1 MNVKI
6 IGKLLGK
13 LAAKYNAEIE
23 YTASN
28 GRGIVGFRQKKETMS
43 NYEFATKLNEELE
56 PRGWGGGMWTD
67 TFGKRMF
74 ILVNWNCI
82 FTKD

>member
-13 LAAKYNAEIE
+13 IAAKYNAEIE
-23 YTASN
+23 YTCSN
-28 GRGIVGFRQKKETMS
+28 GRGIVGFKQKKETIP

-74 ILVNWNCI
+74 TFYNHQCH